1 MNVTEKKKDQIT
13 SALIRMCDFGSHYHG
28 SGALLHRS
36 SIYEA
41 D

>member
-13 SALIRMCDFGSHYHG
+13 SVLIQPTVS
-28 SGALLHRS
+28 LLHRS